1 MPDRILGIALIG
13 TGRMG
18 WIFASALAELR
29 GECKLVRVVNRSENS
44 AREMA
49 DHFGCGFGTDL
60 EVALNDP
67 AVDAVVIATTTPSHT
82 EIAIACAKAVKPF
95 FIEKPIADSLENGRL
110 IVEAAEQA
118 GVWSMVGFQRRFD
131 PAYAQ
136 SKAMIDA
143 GKLGKLEVFR
153 SISRDPEMGSSSL
166 EFHLGSGGLIVD
178 LGVHDMDLARWLVGE
193 VLEVQALGGALS
205 DPSLAAH
212 GLHDTAVALLRFE
225 NGAFGTVE
233 MARRTVYGH
242 EVRTEVL
249 GELGK
254 LNIERDQRGDLRS
267 YDKTGGNFDR
277 ARGFEE
283 RFAEAYKLEM
293 AAFVRGLRNPKTEG
307 GSPLMPNVRDG
318 WYSLRLAFAA
328 QHALETGTTVKVN
341 EFVPNL
347 SAFAEH

>member
-1 MPDRILGIALIG
+1 MLHGMLGIALIG

-18 WIFASALAELR
+18 WHFARAIAELR
-29 GECKLVRVVNRSENS
+29 TEAKLVCVVNRSENS
-44 AREMA
+44 ARAMA
-49 DHFGCGFGTDL
+49 EHFACGLSTDL
-60 EVALNDP
+60 ETALNDP
-67 AVDAVVIATTTPSHT
+67 AVDAVVIATTTPSHM
-82 EIAIACAKAVKPF
+82 EIAIACSRAGKPF
-95 FIEKPIADSLENGRL
+95 FIEKPIADTLEHGRL
-110 IVEAAEQA
+110 IVEAVEQA
-118 GVWSMVGFQRRFD
+118 GVQTMVGFQRRFD

-136 SKAMIDA
+136 AKAMIDA
-143 GKLGKLEVFR
+143 GKPGKLEVFR

-205 DPSLAAH
+205 DPSLAEH

-242 EVRTEVL
+242 EVRTEIL
-249 GELGK
+249 GQFGK
-254 LNIERDQRGDLRS
+254 LNIERDQRGDLRT

-277 ARGFEE
+277 TRGFEE
-283 RFAEAYKLEM
+283 RFAEAYKLEIG
-293 AAFVRGLRNPKTEG
+293 AFVHGLRSG
-307 GSPLMPNVRDG
+307 QALIPNVRDG
-318 WYSLRLAFAA
+318 WYSLRLAVAA

-341 EFVPNL
+341 DFVADL
-347 SAFAEH
+347 SEVRSG